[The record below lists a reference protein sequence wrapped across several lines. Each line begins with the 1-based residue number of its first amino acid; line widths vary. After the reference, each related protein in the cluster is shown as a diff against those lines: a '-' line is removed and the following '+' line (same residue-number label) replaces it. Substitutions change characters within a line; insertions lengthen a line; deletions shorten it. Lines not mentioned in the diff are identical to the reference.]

1 MNGTEA
7 IGTKSVMQNISDSR
21 GEDYVR
27 DLFESGEPPEEQCLI
42 EQFIFPGQV
51 RPLKEELRPYEIP
64 WCAPGGVLAGVGE
77 VDPTLVYPICDKR
90 IEYKN
95 GTMTFTTY

>member
-7 IGTKSVMQNISDSR
+7 IGTKSVMQNIFDSG

-42 EQFIFPGQV
+42 EQIFFPGQV

-64 WCAPGGVLAGVGE
+64 WCAAGGVLAREGE
-77 VDPTLVYPICDKR
+77 VDPALVYPICDR
-90 IEYKN
+90 EIEYID
-95 GTMTFTTY
+95 GA